1 MISGFNDMNS
11 WGSIPT
17 RYEGFPTTQGFAS
30 DFMNKSPVLNSGN
43 MGLSDWMAQTDGGGT
58 SIMDSLRSSGF
69 LGSDGNQGWGG
80 MALGALGSLGGA
92 FMSMQNY
99 NLARDTLKSSQ
110 DQFAKN
116 YAAQRQVLNTQMEDR
131 QRARVAANPA
141 NESVESY
148 LGRNRIQ

>member
-11 WGSIPT
+11 WGSIPAPQ
-17 RYEGFPTTQGFAS
+17 YQGFPATQGFAS
-30 DFMNKSPVLNSGN
+30 DFLPQGN
-43 MGLSDWMAQTDGGGT
+43 TTGYSNWMSQVNNGGGS

>member
-17 RYEGFPTTQGFAS
+17 RYEGFPATQGFAS
-30 DFMNKSPVLNSGN
+30 DFLPQGSTTGFSNW
-43 MGLSDWMAQTDGGGT
+43 MGQVNNGGGN

>member
-11 WGSIPT
+11 WGNMPT
-17 RYEGFPTTQGFAS
+17 QNNYPATMGFAS

-58 SIMDSLRSSGF
+58 SIMDSLRKSGF

-92 FMSMQNY
+92 FMGMQNY

-116 YAAQRQVLNTQMEDR
+116 YAAQRTVLNSQMEDR
-131 QRARVAANPA
+131 QRARVSANA
-141 NESVESY
+141 NNESVDSY
-148 LGRNRIQ
+148 MNRNRVQ